1 MLFDNTGGMT
11 ANDPYNVAMRAAI
24 NNSTAKFKQ
33 YVVVTLKDGITIYNW
48 DDTELYQGGITLEN
62 AICGANQFPIGT
74 MVTGKC
80 VIKVFDT
87 ARQYPAVDFY
97 DARIEPY
104 IEVEFEYGG
113 STVSS
118 IFDKG
123 KYTCKSQKWN
133 NGVFT
138 IEGLDDIELLN
149 QAFDS
154 SWFGTTA
161 SAQIIAR
168 TIATQC
174 GITMSSN
181 YYSYPPTPSETVT
194 VPTGNMTCRS
204 VLQDMAGT
212 GYFVFM
218 NNVGEIDCK
227 TVNYTDYVANGYTD
241 LVTSQYN
248 FQFSDYIE
256 PREFVYVNSQ
266 GGPMYYSSSADPS
279 DNPYYLEVV
288 LGPILEQLGGTSP
301 GLAGYAAGIITRL
314 GALGYYLADVSA
326 VGNPLVEAGDGIYI
340 TDVLTNTSKLII
352 ASNVQYTFGRATQ
365 IHSYGRPIRE
375 NNNSGYTQSE
385 YYAQQ
390 NANVLSQAQS
400 YTDSQL
406 ASWYPARVESPNGD
420 YSLRMQNDGNLVIY
434 YNGSADWYIGSQR
447 HSVPMLKSTTASG
460 TTNTNGQVNLG
471 LTLATTCIVDI
482 YTTTNTTTK
491 VIPYAGS
498 ATTWWASC
506 RKVSDDSKV
515 ASTALT
521 FNIRYYDLS

>member
-97 DARIEPY
+97 DARIEPF

-118 IFDKG
+118 MFDKG
-123 KYTCKSQKWN
+123 KFTCNSQKWN

-154 SWFGTTA
+154 SWFGTTETGTN
-161 SAQIIAR
+161 IIR
-168 TIATQC
+168 TTCSQC
-174 GITMSSN
+174 GITLSSHFTN
-181 YYSYPPTPSETVT
+181 MGVSETLT
-194 VPTGNMTCRS
+194 IPSDTMTCRE
-204 VLQDMAGT
+204 VVQDLIKT
-212 GYFVFM
+212 GEYIFM
-218 NNVGEIDCK
+218 NNVGEIDWGYVGYTP
-227 TVNYTDYVANGYTD
+227 TVVGGHTD

-256 PREFVYVNSQ
+256 PRVWNYLNPDGTVRVSDT
-266 GGPMYYSSSADPS
+266 SSSAS
-279 DNPYYLEVV
+279 SNPYALSATC
-288 LGPILEQLGGTSP
+288 GPFISQLSDADLLTYAGGIMAFQITS
-301 GLAGYAAGIITRL
+301 LS
-314 GALGYYLADVSA
+314 YYLADVSA

>member
-1 MLFDNTGGMT
+1 
-11 ANDPYNVAMRAAI
+11 
-24 NNSTAKFKQ
+24 
-33 YVVVTLKDGITIYNW
+33 
-48 DDTELYQGGITLEN
+48 
-62 AICGANQFPIGT
+62 
-74 MVTGKC
+74 
-80 VIKVFDT
+80 
-87 ARQYPAVDFY
+87 
-97 DARIEPY
+97 
-104 IEVEFEYGG
+104 
-113 STVSS
+113 
-118 IFDKG
+118 
-123 KYTCKSQKWN
+123 
-133 NGVFT
+133 
-138 IEGLDDIELLN
+138 
-149 QAFDS
+149 
-154 SWFGTTA
+154 
-161 SAQIIAR
+161 
-168 TIATQC
+168 
-174 GITMSSN
+174 
-181 YYSYPPTPSETVT
+181 
-194 VPTGNMTCRS
+194 
-204 VLQDMAGT
+204 MAGT

-256 PREFVYVNSQ
+256 PRVWNYLNPDGTVRVSDT
-266 GGPMYYSSSADPS
+266 SSSAS
-279 DNPYYLEVV
+279 SNPYALSATC
-288 LGPILEQLGGTSP
+288 GPFISQLSDADLLTYAGGIMAFQITS
-301 GLAGYAAGIITRL
+301 LS
-314 GALGYYLADVSA
+314 YYLADVSA
-326 VGNPLVEAGDGIYI
+326 VENPLVEAGDGIYI